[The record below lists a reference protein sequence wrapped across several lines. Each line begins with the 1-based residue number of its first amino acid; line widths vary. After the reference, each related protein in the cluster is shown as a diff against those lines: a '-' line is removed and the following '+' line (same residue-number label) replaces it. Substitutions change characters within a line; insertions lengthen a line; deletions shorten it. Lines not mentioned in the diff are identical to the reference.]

1 MLCYFLLYSKMNQLY
16 VYIYPFFFE
25 FPSHL
30 GYHRTLSRVY
40 HSILFC
46 VSMCYFIFIE
56 VELMYNFIEVSLRS
70 LDPELS
76 SLLLFQIILYPVP
89 ELCLSTFHV
98 HKWLP

>member
-1 MLCYFLLYSKMNQLY
+1 
-16 VYIYPFFFE
+16 
-25 FPSHL
+25 
-30 GYHRTLSRVY
+30 
-40 HSILFC
+40 
-46 VSMCYFIFIE
+46 MCYFIFIE